1 MKKILIR
8 VIQFPYSLW
17 ASLFFIIVTSLVIFP
32 IAVILT
38 YTLRK
43 KAIFSIIPVYRTWA
57 KIYNFFIFVRIKC
70 YGYNENVKPGKAYLF
85 VGNHGSF
92 MDIMAFGST
101 IFNTYKPIAKRE
113 LINMPIIGLVFKM
126 ACIMVDRRSEESRK
140 RTKEAMRQ
148 SIEDGVG
155 IVVFAEG
162 TRNRTNAPLMPF
174 KDGAFKIAAETGAEI
189 VPFCI
194 INAKKI
200 LAPNSF
206 WMRPG
211 TIEIHY
217 LPPVKI
223 ADFPT
228 YEDLKQF
235 VYNQMYNTIVEKSDN
250 HFAV

>member
-1 MKKILIR
+1 MKKFLFR
-8 VIQFPYSLW
+8 LIQFPYSLW
-17 ASLFFIIVTSLVIFP
+17 AGLYFVIVTSLIIFP

-43 KAIFSIIPVYRTWA
+43 RAIYSIIPVYRTWA
-57 KIYNFFIFVRIKC
+57 KVYNALIFVRIKC
-70 YGYNENVKPGKAYLF
+70 YGLDENVDPKKPYMF

-101 IFNTYKPIAKRE
+101 LKNTYKPIAKRE

-126 ACIMVDRRSEESRK
+126 ACIMVDRSSEESRK

-148 SIEDGVG
+148 SVEDGVG
-155 IVVFAEG
+155 ILVFAEG
-162 TRNRTNAPLMPF
+162 TRNRTNAPLTPF

-200 LAPNSF
+200 LPPNSF

-211 TIEIHY
+211 TISIYY

-223 ADFPT
+223 ADFHT
-228 YEDLKQF
+228 YEDFKQF
-235 VYNQMYNTIVEKSDN
+235 VYNQMHDTIVEKSGN
-250 HFAV
+250 QFVV

>member
-1 MKKILIR
+1 LKKILIR
-8 VIQFPYSLW
+8 IIQFPYSLW
-17 ASLFFIIVTSLVIFP
+17 AFLYFVVVTSLVIFP
-32 IAVILT
+32 LALLFT

-43 KAIFSIIPVYRTWA
+43 RAVYYIIPLYRTWA
-57 KIYNFFIFVRIKC
+57 KLYNLLIFVRIKC
-70 YGYNENVKPGKAYLF
+70 YGFDENVERGKAYLY

-101 IFNTYKPIAKRE
+101 LDNIYKPIAKRE
-113 LINMPIIGLVFKM
+113 LVNMPIVGLVFKM
-126 ACIMVDRRSEESRK
+126 ASIMVDRSNEESRK
-140 RTKEAMRQ
+140 LTKERMRQ
-148 SIEDGVG
+148 NIEDGVG
-155 IVVFAEG
+155 VLVFAEG

-194 INAKKI
+194 INAKTI
-200 LAPNSF
+200 LPPNSF

-217 LPPVKI
+217 LKPVKI

-235 VYNQMYNTIVEKSDN
+235 VYNQMHNTIVEKSGN
-250 HFAV
+250 QFAV

>member
-8 VIQFPYSLW
+8 IIQFPYSLW
-17 ASLFFIIVTSLVIFP
+17 AFLYFAIVTSFIIFP

-43 KAIFSIIPVYRTWA
+43 RAVFSIIPVYRTWA
-57 KIYNFFIFVRIKC
+57 KIYNLLIFVRIKC
-70 YGYNENVKPGKAYLF
+70 YGYKENVQPGKAYMY

-101 IFNTYKPIAKRE
+101 IFNVYKPIAKRE
-113 LINMPIIGLVFKM
+113 LIKMPIVGLVFKM
-126 ACIMVDRRSEESRK
+126 ACIMVDRSNEASRK
-140 RTKEAMRQ
+140 RTKEAMRE

-155 IVVFAEG
+155 ILVFAEG

-189 VPFCI
+189 IPFCI
-194 INAKKI
+194 INAKNI

-211 TIEIHY
+211 TISIYY

-235 VYNQMYNTIVEKSDN
+235 VYNQMEATIVEKSGN
-250 HFAV
+250 QFAV